1 MLADLVTLTLAGG
14 LAAGYLD
21 RLALELRSVTGQPLI
36 FVGSHSWWTGPVAT
50 VLFFAIAMAGLRLA
64 AALVR
69 RRDRLWP
76 AAIWVFGFLTGFAA
90 LYSFP
95 QIHRLVALLLSATA
109 ATLLTR
115 LAGAATPARRRQVRW
130 TAALLSVT
138 TLGIAGAGLAREAL
152 RERRLNQTAAAAPAA
167 PAAASVDRHDHR
179 TLNGMTANEL
189 IEHFGRPRLQIRE
202 GDGTKLQFAGPT
214 CVLDFFLYPGQGG
227 VPRVSHIDARNLQG
241 GEFNSQACVH
251 EIEGDRGER

>member
-1 MLADLVTLTLAGG
+1 LASGKLAS
-14 LAAGYLD
+14 
-21 RLALELRSVTGQPLI
+21 E
-36 FVGSHSWWTGPVAT
+36 
-50 VLFFAIAMAGLRLA
+50 
-64 AALVR
+64 
-69 RRDRLWP
+69 
-76 AAIWVFGFLTGFAA
+76 
-90 LYSFP
+90 
-95 QIHRLVALLLSATA
+95 TA
-109 ATLLTR
+109 AR
-115 LAGAATPARRRQVRW
+115 HKRPMRTPIL
-130 TAALLSVT
+130 AALLFV
-138 TLGIAGAGLAREAL
+138 
-152 RERRLNQTAAAAPAA
+152 AACAPRPAPAPSPQPQPAAPAA

-251 EIEGDRGER
+251 AIEGARGVR